1 VLAATSWL
9 LAWLACAEPTSTSRA
24 EGPRPLEPLPQRE
37 HDEVRAREA
46 WNRGAQAFGEG
57 RLEDAIREFEETF
70 RHSGRPG
77 PLFSL
82 GQAHRHRWE
91 KTGDPRQRALA
102 ILRYQQYLQLDPDGR
117 RRLEAERLIRELQTI
132 DELEDD
138 ADEPRIFTRIGLASR
153 TPGAIATIDGG
164 PPVALPITPD
174 VAPGRHEVV
183 VSAPGFHAQRRA
195 LHVPEG
201 STVPLAVDLVPLGAR
216 LVVRGPA
223 GADLYVD
230 GGRVGALPRAGRLT
244 LSAGVHQVGV
254 AQRGRTLFVR
264 EVALGRG
271 EQREVRAQ
279 LELTGQRKIAYAMFG
294 IGAAAAA
301 GSIVLGALAFDAQR
315 HAQDIEDERT
325 SGSIDDDAFQD
336 RQQWIARRDSLR
348 TASLATG
355 ISGLAVLAAGVVLYF
370 TDRPPVASQ
379 LRRPDV
385 RAQRLQLRPSLDA
398 SVHSATGGMRGRF

>member
-1 VLAATSWL
+1 MLATTSWL
-9 LAWLACAEPTSTSRA
+9 LAWLAFAEPASAS

-37 HDEVRAREA
+37 HDETRAREA

-91 KTGDPRQRALA
+91 KTSDPRQRQLA

-117 RRLEAERLIRELQTI
+117 RRLEAERWIRELQTL

-138 ADEPRIFTRIGLASR
+138 ADQPRVFTRIGLSSR
-153 TPGAIATIDGG
+153 TPGAIATIDGDA
-164 PPVALPITPD
+164 PVALPITPD

-183 VSAPGFHAQRRA
+183 VSAPGFHSQRRA

-201 STVPLAVDLVPLGAR
+201 STVPLVVDLVPLEAR
-216 LVVRGPA
+216 LVVRGPT

-230 GGRVGALPRAGRLT
+230 GQRHGALPRAGRLSLT
-244 LSAGVHQVGV
+244 AGAHQVGV
-254 AQRGRTLFVR
+254 AQRGRTLYVR
-264 EVALGRG
+264 EVTLGRG
-271 EQREVRAQ
+271 EQRELRAR
-279 LELTGQRKIAYAMFG
+279 LELTGQRKVAYAAFG
-294 IGAAAAA
+294 IGAAATA
-301 GSIVLGALAFDAQR
+301 GSIVLAALAFDAQSR
-315 HAQDIEDERT
+315 AQHIEDDRT
-325 SGSIDDDAFQD
+325 SGSIDDEEFRE
-336 RQQWIARRDSLR
+336 RQHWIERRDALR
-348 TASLATG
+348 TAALATG
-355 ISGLAVLAAGVVLYF
+355 ISGLAVLATGIVLYF
-370 TDRPPVASQ
+370 TDRPPTASQ

-385 RAQRLQLRPSLDA
+385 RAQRLQLRPSVDV
-398 SVHSATGGMRGRF
+398 SRHSAGGGMRGRF